1 MTTRRAVRKKT
12 RRRSPAVKD
21 YAGIFAGFRGDEG
34 DLIPIL
40 QKTQEKFGFIPRDAV
55 GRISRFLKISE
66 NQIYGVASFYSQ
78 FRFTAPGRNSIK
90 VCLGTACHVK
100 GGQILC
106 EAVERELDISPG
118 QTTKD
123 KRFDLQ
129 RVACLGCC
137 ALAPVTQ
144 INDDIYSRM
153 TVIRLKP
160 ILEKYE

>member
-1 MTTRRAVRKKT
+1 MNN
-12 RRRSPAVKD
+12 D
-21 YAGIFAGFRGDEG
+21 YIEIFSGFKGEES

-40 QKTQEKFGFIPRDAV
+40 QRTQEKFRYIPKE
-55 GRISRFLKISE
+55 IIKQMSRFLKISE

-78 FRFTAPGRNSIK
+78 FKFVEPGKFTIK
-90 VCLGTACHVK
+90 VCMGTACHVR

-106 EAVERELDISPG
+106 EALERELGVSTG

-137 ALAPVTQ
+137 ALAPVIQ
-144 INDDIYSRM
+144 INDDIYSRVA
-153 TVIRLKP
+153 VIRLKQ